1 MDSSFKK
8 NISERRDKDK
18 IEEARGRW
26 EVDRQFILQIK
37 FLFNTGKT

>member
-26 EVDRQFILQIK
+26 EVDRQFIL
-37 FLFNTGKT
+37 